1 MGEESEKK
9 SGKKQPV
16 EIRGGRL
23 RSGDSIEQAADESDG
38 LEAGTHPLVEKTAF
52 PQVNRNTPHVGKQY
66 SPYRPEGPKTRL
78 ELTPPQ
84 WSSKTAGQGQYSP
97 CRTKY
102 SP

>member
-23 RSGDSIEQAADESDG
+23 RSGDPIEQAADESDG

-52 PQVNRNTPHVGKQY
+52 PQVNRNTPHVENQY
-66 SPYRPEGPKTRL
+66 SPYRPEEQEIGL
-78 ELTPPQ
+78 ELTSPR
-84 WSSKTAGQGQYSP
+84 WSGKTAGQGQYSP
-97 CRTKY
+97 CLAKY